1 MFVEKPRLIS
11 WGIFTI
17 FDGDTMYI
25 PGMELFS
32 VVNHGKSNNEPSHIG
47 VYFSGYTTVDDVIHD
62 PCHGSWDGLW

>member
-32 VVNHGKSNNEPSHIG
+32 VVNHGKSNNEPSHTG
-47 VYFSGYTTVDDVIHD
+47 VYYWVYHCG
-62 PCHGSWDGLW
+62 